1 MINLYSMNLINYLII
16 GVLLIILILVIYLFI
31 KLYTKI
37 KSSDKNSI
45 NVIEFPKETKD
56 RIESF
61 IKHIDNHNKEL
72 RNFLIEDHN
81 SAKKIITSV
90 DEKMAP
96 FEKVAREKNDELKEY
111 KKGYEYSR
119 YKALLDGI
127 IETII
132 FIENAESKIN
142 PNDEIA
148 KSYFQSTK
156 DKLLII
162 LNNSGIEPFVP
173 ELNIQSLDHQ
183 GCEVDINTEPTDKKE
198 KNNLIHSVVAKGYKL
213 NLKDGTINYIKKAL
227 VKVYEFKNQNVDNE
241 KKNI

>member
-1 MINLYSMNLINYLII
+1 MSLINYLIVS
-16 GVLLIILILVIYLFI
+16 VLLIILILVIYLFI

-37 KSSDKNSI
+37 KSSDKNSM

-90 DEKMAP
+90 DEKIAP

-119 YKALLDGI
+119 FKALLDGI

-132 FIENAESKIN
+132 FIENSEKKIN
-142 PNDEIA
+142 SNDEIA
-148 KSYFQSTK
+148 KSYFESTK

-162 LNNSGIEPFVP
+162 LNNSGIEPFEP

-183 GCEVDINTEPTDKKE
+183 GCEVDINTQPTNDKS
-198 KNNLIHSVVAKGYKL
+198 KNDLIYSVVAKGYKL
-213 NLKDGTINYIKKAL
+213 NLKDGTTHYIKKAL
-227 VKVYEFKNQNVDNE
+227 VKVYEFKNDSVENE
-241 KKNI
+241 NKNI